1 MAFDDDDPKPAKPK
15 GLEPRVLD
23 RLSIDEL
30 RDYIPDLK
38 AEIARTEADITRK
51 QAGRA
56 GAEVFFKT

>member
-30 RDYIPDLK
+30 RDYIAELK
-38 AEIARTEADITRK
+38 AEIARLK
-51 QAGRA
+51 QAGA
-56 GAEVFFKT
+56 SAKAPKDEETNF